1 MIETLTGEKVKLRPV
16 KEEDFEYFAQLKNN
30 MYTQGWNQRLPP
42 NATPE
47 AVKKKHEKGS
57 EKPNSAT
64 LSIET
69 LDGTLIGNISYHE
82 GLPRHDATFGIVTG
96 KEYWG
101 KGYAHEAQELL
112 MHFLFH
118 ERGIQIMRLWTQGG
132 FPWAKKA
139 AEKLGFREMARFRE
153 NTIIDGKIVDCIY
166 MDMTRAEYY
175 AARELEDGVGVP

>member
-1 MIETLTGEKVKLRPV
+1 MCSPRAGIKDYHQIRQQKQSEKS
-16 KEEDFEYFAQLKNN
+16 N
-30 MYTQGWNQRLPP
+30 
-42 NATPE
+42 
-47 AVKKKHEKGS
+47 

-101 KGYAHEAQELL
+101 KGYALEAQELL
-112 MHFLFH
+112 MQFLFH

-132 FPWAKKA
+132 FPWAKRA
-139 AEKLGFREMARFRE
+139 AEKLGFKEMARLRQ

-166 MDMTRAEYY
+166 MDMTRQEYY
-175 AARELEDGVGVP
+175 AARELEDNVGAP

>member
-1 MIETLTGEKVKLRPV
+1 METLSGEKVMLRPV
-16 KEEDFEYFAQLKNN
+16 KDEDFEYFASLKNN

-42 NATPE
+42 NAT
-47 AVKKKHEKGS
+47 AQKVKKKFEEGN
-57 EKPNSAT
+57 EKPNRAT

-69 LDGTLIGNISYHE
+69 LDGTLIGNVSYHE

-101 KGYAHEAQELL
+101 KGYASEAQELL
-112 MHFLFH
+112 LHFLYQ
-118 ERGIQIMRLWTQGG
+118 ERGIQIVRLWTQGG

-139 AEKLGFREMARFRE
+139 AEKLGFKEMARFRQ

-166 MDMTRAEYY
+166 MDMTRSEYY
-175 AARELEDGVGVP
+175 ESRGLEDSVGAP

>member
-1 MIETLTGEKVKLRPV
+1 METLSGEKVKLRPV
-16 KEEDFEYFAQLKNN
+16 KEEDFEYFAELKNN

-42 NATPE
+42 NAT
-47 AVKKKHEKGS
+47 AATVRKKHEKS
-57 EKPNSAT
+57 NEKPNCAT

-69 LDGTLIGNISYHE
+69 LDGTLIGNVSYHE

-101 KGYAHEAQELL
+101 KGYASEAQEILL
-112 MHFLFH
+112 DFLFQ
-118 ERGIQIMRLWTQGG
+118 ERGIQIVRLWTQSG

-139 AEKLGFREMARFRE
+139 AEKLGFKEMARFRE

-175 AARELEDGVGVP
+175 EFKGLEDSVGFP